1 MEKKSFPFDPFVD
14 SLLGEKILAVWQL
27 DHHSK
32 ETIEANMLQAIS
44 LSKDKIC
51 FTSNAD
57 KQVLMVSYPKEIREK
72 INAKDYDSI
81 ITKIFQIAKGTE
93 DKAPA
98 LDISLELLEWLL
110 TGFDL
115 ENVVEQTLS
124 KIFGVSFGI
133 PFLERVRAEYIK
145 ELRG

>member
-1 MEKKSFPFDPFVD
+1 MEKQPFPFDPFVD

-32 ETIEANMLQAIS
+32 DKLETSMLRATNLAKEQ
-44 LSKDKIC
+44 IC
-51 FTSNAD
+51 FTSNAN
-57 KQVLMVSYPKEIREK
+57 KQVLMVSYPKEFREK
-72 INAKDYDSI
+72 INSQDYDSI
-81 ITKIFQIAKGTE
+81 AKRIFEIAIGNDEKP
-93 DKAPA
+93 PA
-98 LDISLELLEWLL
+98 LDIALELLEWLL

-115 ENVVEQTLS
+115 ENVVEQSLS
-124 KIFGVSFGI
+124 KIFGVPFGI